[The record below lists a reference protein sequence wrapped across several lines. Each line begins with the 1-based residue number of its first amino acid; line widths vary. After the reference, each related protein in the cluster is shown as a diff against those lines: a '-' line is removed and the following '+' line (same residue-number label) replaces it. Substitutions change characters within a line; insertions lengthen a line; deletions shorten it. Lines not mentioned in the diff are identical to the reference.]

1 VRAGC
6 VALLL
11 FLSASTLSAA
21 QFDGQPITAISVNGL
36 RDIQEAVVIQQI
48 QSQPGRPYLES
59 TAVEDVRRLQRLK
72 VFSEVTIKPVE
83 VETGV
88 RLEISVIETLRILP
102 AVSIGVSDASGTSIG
117 PALKVLSIAG
127 HPHEVSASVRFGGE
141 GLVELAE
148 TSPFL
153 TNRSLWYSNKLQ
165 IRDRENSLDNFTE
178 HSLDFDSRLGRRG
191 SEAWKTGFLFQ
202 AYHLQSVESGHT
214 LSPDHSDLFVGFG
227 GVYEYDTRDSWTTPT
242 RGWWN
247 SVDAVWHAGEGDYGT
262 VNFDIRRYQPL
273 TSNQTFVA
281 TALLTL
287 QSGVRG
293 EDVPTYLDY
302 ALGGANTVRGW
313 EFASRRGKDQLIV
326 SLEHRYTLLP
336 TQPFALKGLN
346 LYGGMAFAVFADVG
360 SAWNGADDDFSG
372 NAIAGAGVGLR
383 FFVPFVDVI
392 RLDFSVGN
400 GFHST
405 VGINDKAVAQRNRVR

>member
-1 VRAGC
+1 MRAGC
-6 VALLL
+6 VAALL
-11 FLSASTLSAA
+11 FLAASAISAS
-21 QFDGQPITAISVNGL
+21 QFDGQPITAISVSGL
-36 RDIQEAVVIQQI
+36 RDIKEAVVVQQI
-48 QSQPGRPYLES
+48 ESQPGRTYSEK
-59 TAVEDVRRLQRLK
+59 TAAEDVRRLERLR
-72 VFSEVTIKPVE
+72 VFSEVTITPVA

-88 RLEISVIETLRILP
+88 RLEVAVVETLRILP

-117 PALKVLSIAG
+117 PALKVLSVAG

-141 GLVELAE
+141 GLVELSE

-153 TNRSLWYSNKLQ
+153 TNRRLWYSNKLQ
-165 IRDRENSLDNFTE
+165 IRDRDNNLDHFTE
-178 HSLDFDSRLGRRG
+178 HSLDFDSRVGVRG
-191 SEAWKTGFLFQ
+191 SESWKTGLLFQ
-202 AYHLQSVESGHT
+202 SYHIRSAENGIT
-214 LSPDHSDLFVGFG
+214 LSPDDSDLFLGVG

-247 SVDAVWHAGEGDYGT
+247 SVDAIWHAGDGDYGT
-262 VNFDIRRYQPL
+262 VDFDVRRYQPI
-273 TSNQTFVA
+273 TSRQTFVA

-313 EFASRRGKDQLIV
+313 DFASRRGKNQLIV
-326 SLEHRYTLLP
+326 SLEHRYTVVP
-336 TQPFALKGLN
+336 TSAFRVKGVN
-346 LYGGMAFAVFADVG
+346 LYGGLAVAVFADGG
-360 SAWNGADDDFSG
+360 SAWNETGEWTG
-372 NAIAGAGVGLR
+372 NTIGGAGIGLR
-383 FFVPFVDVI
+383 LFVPFVDVI

-400 GFHST
+400 GAHAN

>member
-1 VRAGC
+1 MQLSELYERALGFE
-6 VALLL
+6 
-11 FLSASTLSAA
+11 FLSIEEGMFLFENAPLTELMYVA
-21 QFDGQPITAISVNGL
+21 NEL
-36 RDIQEAVVIQQI
+36 RKRKLAFILAREA
-48 QSQPGRPYLES
+48 R
-59 TAVEDVRRLQRLK
+59 
-72 VFSEVTIKPVE
+72 KP
-83 VETGV
+83 
-88 RLEISVIETLRILP
+88 
-102 AVSIGVSDASGTSIG
+102 DSIG

-313 EFASRRGKDQLIV
+313 DFASRRGKDQLIV

>member
-281 TALLTL
+281 T
-287 QSGVRG
+287 G
-293 EDVPTYLDY
+293 
-302 ALGGANTVRGW
+302 
-313 EFASRRGKDQLIV
+313 
-326 SLEHRYTLLP
+326 
-336 TQPFALKGLN
+336 
-346 LYGGMAFAVFADVG
+346 
-360 SAWNGADDDFSG
+360 
-372 NAIAGAGVGLR
+372 
-383 FFVPFVDVI
+383 
-392 RLDFSVGN
+392 SVGCR
-400 GFHST
+400 S
-405 VGINDKAVAQRNRVR
+405 